1 MRALSPDLQA
11 FARLL
16 KRAYGLRDVRVA
28 PGGREP
34 ALYLLAA
41 PRTLERLLGKGGAA
55 RLLMLR
61 LDARKGR
68 EDWRWRDI
76 DVWDDLETA
85 VRDAMAKLVPSVG
98 DKGMDDWSVYP
109 LPVPGGAVRRVS
121 WSVAKA
127 RWLRPDRAKPFRL
140 CDEPQLDVGRGA
152 GGPLLLQ
159 AGWGWD
165 EAPFFLAHS
174 MKLQELRLAER
185 CGGLL
190 WPSFALSWKLPPG
203 YGPVTFL
210 ASVDAAYDA
219 SRGKVTLHP
228 TDAWSP
234 DTRWLLRYE
243 RARNLER
250 IADPRWWRGEVEQ
263 ENGGWGQRGL
273 QEDLLSSGIKPEDIG
288 GQGWAPTAAGDLI
301 TSKQVLMRRMRK
313 LLDIHE
319 DWLWEYPEDVRDR
332 VQDWDPV
339 AHAPRGDFYPYL
351 ELKAAGV
358 VRVGSLAACVY
369 PARRRRLVEG
379 ALDRLGFKG
388 WRVPYRWS
396 GPLENLGKADGAAL
410 ATKMT
415 AVIRRFAADPCAS
428 GLPVPAAQQDWE
440 RRRYQPVARLIQGY
454 DYASGLRGVAW
465 QHGGGCGEGAQ

>member
-1 MRALSPDLQA
+1 MRVLSPDLLA

-16 KRAYGLRDVRVA
+16 KLAYGLRDVRVA

-165 EAPFFLAHS
+165 EAAFLLAHS
-174 MKLQELRLAER
+174 MKLQEVRLAER

-190 WPSFALSWKLPPG
+190 WPRFALSWKLPPG

-210 ASVDAAYDA
+210 ASVDAAYTLRGAGDA
-219 SRGKVTLHP
+219 
-228 TDAWSP
+228 AP
-234 DTRWLLRYE
+234 DRRTVADTVAPAVE
-243 RARNLER
+243 RARNWADA
-250 IADPRWWRGEVEQ
+250 IAVVA
-263 ENGGWGQRGL
+263 QRG
-273 QEDLLSSGIKPEDIG
+273 G
-288 GQGWAPTAAGDLI
+288 AGE
-301 TSKQVLMRRMRK
+301 T
-313 LLDIHE
+313 
-319 DWLWEYPEDVRDR
+319 
-332 VQDWDPV
+332 
-339 AHAPRGDFYPYL
+339 
-351 ELKAAGV
+351 
-358 VRVGSLAACVY
+358 
-369 PARRRRLVEG
+369 
-379 ALDRLGFKG
+379 
-388 WRVPYRWS
+388 
-396 GPLENLGKADGAAL
+396 ADGASVGCRRTSCPPVSSRRTSVGSGGRL
-410 ATKMT
+410 LPPAT
-415 AVIRRFAADPCAS
+415 
-428 GLPVPAAQQDWE
+428 
-440 RRRYQPVARLIQGY
+440 
-454 DYASGLRGVAW
+454 
-465 QHGGGCGEGAQ
+465 